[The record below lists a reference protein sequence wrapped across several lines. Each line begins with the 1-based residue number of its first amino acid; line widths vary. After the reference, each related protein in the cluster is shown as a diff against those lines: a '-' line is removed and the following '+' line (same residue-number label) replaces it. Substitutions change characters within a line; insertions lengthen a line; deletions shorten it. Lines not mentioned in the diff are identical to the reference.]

1 MNTLEYAG
9 VASLLYLFVNKPLKL
24 LVSWLANNKL
34 YQNVA
39 ERVLNPG
46 PEDYAVIT
54 GATDGIGL
62 EYARQLADKGYN
74 LVLLSRTEEKLHNVV
89 GKISKQYPQD
99 IYRLIKERLSAISGR
114 MYLSTMLAL
123 LAAYPIDFPICLKI
137 TYRQLLT

>member
-89 GKISKQYPQD
+89 GKISKQYPQGMF
-99 IYRLIKERLSAISGR
+99 IQCF
-114 MYLSTMLAL
+114 M
-123 LAAYPIDFPICLKI
+123 
-137 TYRQLLT
+137 